1 MTCSKQELLHRLQ
14 SARQLPT
21 LPAVLMPLLKYL
33 ERPFDSQD
41 MHQIVNLISQDES
54 LAARCLQIANSPLY
68 GSAREIDSVQ
78 AAVVTLGLE
87 RIHQIAISCT
97 VLKLLPS
104 RGDLSP
110 SSFWAHSLGCALV
123 AHEFAG
129 RIGFPDGAKAYAA
142 GLLHDLGIVALLATV
157 PADFIHA
164 LGLARSKGIA
174 LHEAEQ
180 AILGVDH
187 GQAGAM
193 VAQHWQLPPALCE
206 AIRFH
211 HDPEQASAN
220 PLLVAL
226 VAFSD
231 QLCRLSGIGYGYTET
246 RQTVFSE
253 EPAYFSLA
261 NHYKALRHFDLAR
274 FTFEIEDMLDEVRLV
289 VSSIYGG
296 TVSAGRS

>member
-110 SSFWAHSLGCALV
+110 
-123 AHEFAG
+123 
-129 RIGFPDGAKAYAA
+129 
-142 GLLHDLGIVALLATV
+142 
-157 PADFIHA
+157 
-164 LGLARSKGIA
+164 
-174 LHEAEQ
+174 
-180 AILGVDH
+180 
-187 GQAGAM
+187 
-193 VAQHWQLPPALCE
+193 
-206 AIRFH
+206 
-211 HDPEQASAN
+211 
-220 PLLVAL
+220 
-226 VAFSD
+226 
-231 QLCRLSGIGYGYTET
+231 
-246 RQTVFSE
+246 
-253 EPAYFSLA
+253 
-261 NHYKALRHFDLAR
+261 
-274 FTFEIEDMLDEVRLV
+274 
-289 VSSIYGG
+289 
-296 TVSAGRS
+296 